1 MEPIKLER
9 ETVVL
14 KFAHLAPNVWEKL
27 HEIKRTGWKD
37 HHVAHPESVQEHTI
51 RLREL
56 AVEIAND
63 LEDFSTTD
71 KDNLLDMLEIHDWA
85 EAIDGDE
92 AIVTNDEED
101 RKKRLTVKY
110 EREYNTKIFELWI
123 RFENSDDK
131 IALLARQLD
140 KFQAIE
146 KALEYEHAQ
155 GIPQHQPPSPS

>member
-1 MEPIKLER
+1 MKSSE
-9 ETVVL
+9 
-14 KFAHLAPNVWEKL
+14 
-27 HEIKRTGWKD
+27 
-37 HHVAHPESVQEHTI
+37 QEHTI

-155 GIPQHQPPSPS
+155 GIPLFQEFYNYSHKSISHPVLLKRLEKMKDEIK